1 MPLALPARLHQL
13 WFFYPLALVT
23 PLALLG
29 YFDPLLV
36 EPNRYLELLFA
47 SLLLIVATIAL
58 MLLALHSQRTYLWHY
73 LHNGRKS
80 KTGYILTHLGALLLL
95 APPAMALGVPSLVHR
110 LSAEPAEQ
118 VVTIVG
124 KRANYETPLACTGK
138 LYIAEYNH
146 LLNDSVCDLPYEQWA
161 SAELNDSLVLRGE
174 RSLLGFK
181 VTQVS
186 LQGAQTTDKVSKLP
200 LFKD

>member
-1 MPLALPARLHQL
+1 MPLTKTSRLLQL

-47 SLLLIVATIAL
+47 SLLLIVATVAL
-58 MLLALHSQRTYLWHY
+58 MVLALHSQRTYLWHY
-73 LHNGRKS
+73 LHNSRKS
-80 KTGYILTHLGALLLL
+80 KTGYILAHLGALLLL

-124 KRANYETPLACTGK
+124 KRANYETPLTCTGK
-138 LYIAEYNH
+138 LYIAEYTH

-181 VTQVS
+181 VTQVR
-186 LQGAQTTDKVSKLP
+186 LQGAQTTDTASKLP
-200 LFKD
+200 LFTE